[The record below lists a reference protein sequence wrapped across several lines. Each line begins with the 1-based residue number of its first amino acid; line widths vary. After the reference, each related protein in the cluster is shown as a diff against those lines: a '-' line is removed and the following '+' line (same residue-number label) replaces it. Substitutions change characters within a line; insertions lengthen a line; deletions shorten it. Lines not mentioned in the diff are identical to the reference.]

1 MEHEQSSGSEGAVR
15 SDALETMADLFGHSA
30 ELKKVKHGDTLT
42 GTVVRVSP
50 TEILIDIG
58 CKCEGIV
65 SGREL
70 ERLSPE
76 DRASL
81 RVGDQVVVYV
91 LRPEDE
97 EDGHIALSLA
107 RAWVEKDWADAQRMF
122 ENGEVYEGTVSGYNK
137 GGLIVN
143 FGRVRGFVPVS
154 QLESS
159 RGVAR
164 TGSEDQWSHMVGQKL
179 RLKIIEIDRRR
190 NRLIMSERAAM
201 QEWRKG
207 QRDRLLTSLKE
218 GDVLTGRVSSLA
230 DFGAFV
236 DLGGADGLVHL
247 SELAWTPVAHPRDIL
262 KVGDMVQV
270 YVLQVDSE
278 RQRISLSLKRL
289 QPEPWAQV
297 LGQYEIGQIVPA
309 TITRLASFGAFARV
323 GEIEGLIHISELT
336 DENITHPREVVNEGD
351 AVQVKIIQ
359 IDPERRRIGL
369 SLKQARGVADW
380 EEYRAAHQAAPIS
393 SEAMHNVM
401 PAAASTENIDAAS
414 APPQG

>member
-1 MEHEQSSGSEGAVR
+1 MEQEHLFGSKEAMR
-15 SDALETMADLFGHSA
+15 NDAMMTMAELFDPSA
-30 ELKKVKHGDTLT
+30 GLKDVKYGDILT

-58 CKCEGIV
+58 CKCEGVV

-76 DRASL
+76 DRAAL
-81 RVGDQVVVYV
+81 KVGDRVTAYV
-91 LRPEDE
+91 LRPESE
-97 EDGHIALSLA
+97 EEGHVALSLA
-107 RAWVEKDWADAQRMF
+107 RAWVEQDWANAQRMF
-122 ENGEVYEGTVSGYNK
+122 ESGELYEGTVSGYNK

-143 FGRVRGFVPVS
+143 FGRVRGFVPIS
-154 QLESS
+154 QLESG
-159 RGVAR
+159 RDAVK
-164 TGSEDQWSHMVGQKL
+164 TGEEDAWRHMIGRKL

-201 QEWRKG
+201 QEWRKE
-207 QRDRLLTSLKE
+207 QRDRLMSSLKE
-218 GDVLTGRVSSLA
+218 GDVLTGRVSSLV

-236 DLGGADGLVHL
+236 DLGGADGLIHL
-247 SELAWTPVAHPRDIL
+247 SELAWTPVTHPRDVVN
-262 KVGDMVQV
+262 VGDTVQV
-270 YVLQVDSE
+270 YVLHVDQA

-323 GEIEGLIHISELT
+323 GEVEGLIHISELT
-336 DENITHPREVVNEGD
+336 DENITHPREVVQEGD
-351 AVQVKIIQ
+351 TVQVKIIQ
-359 IDPERRRIGL
+359 IDPERRRMGL

-380 EEYRAAHQAAPIS
+380 EEYRTAQQ
-393 SEAMHNVM
+393 EM
-401 PAAASTENIDAAS
+401 PASSGSAYDTPSAPMSAQSDDAAQS
-414 APPQG
+414 PIQG